1 MSYKVTNKLGNP
13 VKFGD
18 TIFQPHETKV
28 LEEKPTS
35 DKFIVEMTE
44 EKEEPKKMK
53 KVERRDK

>member
-1 MSYKVTNKLGNP
+1 MKYRVTNKLGIH

-44 EKEEPKKMK
+44 EKEEPKKK
-53 KVERRDK
+53 TNERRDK